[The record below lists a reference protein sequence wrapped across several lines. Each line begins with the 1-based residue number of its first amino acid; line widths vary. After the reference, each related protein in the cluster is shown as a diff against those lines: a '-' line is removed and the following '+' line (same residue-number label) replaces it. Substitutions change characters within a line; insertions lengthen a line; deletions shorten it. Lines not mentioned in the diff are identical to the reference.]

1 MFVKAG
7 LVVDSSVGL
16 IAEEL
21 GRPPFLPEEWARS
34 MPGAVRQDA
43 YRVAAISRCFSAPP
57 ACTTTMAIV
66 PDQASII
73 WFVKRYRGADP
84 SALLAESYDT

>member
-1 MFVKAG
+1 MVVKAE

-21 GRPPFLPEEWARS
+21 GRPPFLAAEWARS
-34 MPGAVRQDA
+34 VLGAVRQDA
-43 YRVAAISRCFSAPP
+43 YRVAAISERCGASP

-66 PDQASII
+66 PDQASITAI
-73 WFVKRYRGADP
+73 GVWFVKRFRSAD
-84 SALLAESYDT
+84 LFCRL